1 MSTVTI
7 KLGVREEL
15 EAVLPHDRVIEI
27 DDRGYVSLSDKEF
40 YITSEEILDGVFEP
54 KRLVPV
60 SVTPRQFKLALLEFG
75 ILDSASAY
83 ADASSEFKIYFEDS
97 LEFDRSH
104 PILIEAAHLL
114 GMTDEQ
120 LDQLFMLA
128 GGK

>member
-7 KLGVREEL
+7 KPNVREEL
-15 EAVLPHDRVIEI
+15 EAVLPHDRVVEI

-54 KRLVPV
+54 KRSVPT
-60 SVTPRQFKLALLEFG
+60 SVTPRQFKLALLELG
-75 ILDSASAY
+75 ILDNASAY

-97 LEFDRSH
+97 LGFDRSH
-104 PILIEAAHLL
+104 PMLIEAAHLL

-120 LDQLFMLA
+120 LDQLFILA
-128 GGK
+128 GSK